1 MLKIY
6 KYRKYYYVKDEDV
19 FIIKF
24 LLNYKVN
31 NNKIYFRKISKVRKI
46 LEINNINYIYNNK
59 VYLYFNNNYYNILNK
74 YMLTND
80 IISKL
85 NILIE
90 RRNFN
95 KIFRFIN
102 E

>member
-6 KYRKYYYVKDEDV
+6 KYRKYYYVKDNDTLIV
-19 FIIKF
+19 KF
-24 LLNYKVN
+24 LLNYKCK

-46 LEINNINYIYNNK
+46 LEKNNINYIYNNK
-59 VYLYFNNNYYNILNK
+59 VHIFYENNYYNILNK
-74 YMLTND
+74 YMLINE
-80 IISKL
+80 INNKLIS
-85 NILIE
+85 LIE

-95 KIFRFIN
+95 KIFKTIN